1 MAEYPSVAKAQVE
14 AGMPPYL
21 SAQLQRGQVLKKTIV
36 YKAGATA
43 TPASSTIVD
52 LPLPPGVVIDVSSIA
67 LTHDGVGAG
76 TYSLNIQV
84 LDKAGN
90 AKYSGTGMLSL
101 TATET
106 AGEIVRVTSTSAL
119 SPAGS
124 SLSPSGAMI
133 FDPAQYLVDN
143 GINIDGEE
151 ITHERLKEK
160 YNIACIVSNTEPV
173 AANKSLTIVMD
184 LIIP

>member
-36 YKAGATA
+36 YKAGAIA

-67 LTHDGVGAG
+67 LTHDGVGVG
-76 TYSLNIQV
+76 NYSLNIQV

-101 TATET
+101 AATAT
-106 AGEIVRVTSTSAL
+106 AGEIVRVSSTSNL
-119 SPAGS
+119 SPA
-124 SLSPSGAMI
+124 GAMI

-143 GINIDGEE
+143 GIMIDGEG
-151 ITHERLKEK
+151 ITYERLKEK
-160 YNIACIVSNTEPV
+160 YNIACVVSNT
-173 AANKSLTIVMD
+173 AAITANKSLTIVMD

>member
-67 LTHDGVGAG
+67 LTHDGVGEG

-90 AKYSGTGMLSL
+90 AKYSGTGTLSL
-101 TATET
+101 TATAT
-106 AGEIVRVTSTSAL
+106 AGEIVRVTSTSSL
-119 SPAGS
+119 SPA
-124 SLSPSGAMI
+124 GAMI

-143 GINIDGEE
+143 GINIDGEG
-151 ITHERLKEK
+151 ITYERLKEK
-160 YNIACIVSNTEPV
+160 YNIACIVSNTGTV

>member
-36 YKAGATA
+36 YKAGATK

-67 LTHDGVGAG
+67 LTHDGVGEG
-76 TYSLNIQV
+76 IYSLNIQV

-90 AKYSGTGMLSL
+90 AKISETGMLSL
-101 TATET
+101 TTTATV
-106 AGEIVRVTSTSAL
+106 GEIVRVTSTSSL
-119 SPAGS
+119 PPAC
-124 SLSPSGAMI
+124 AMI
-133 FDPAQYLVDN
+133 FDPAQYLVDK
-143 GINIDGEE
+143 GFKIDGEG
-151 ITHERLKEK
+151 ITYERLKEK
-160 YNIACIVSNTEPV
+160 YNIACIVSNTAAIE
-173 AANKSLTIVMD
+173 ANKSLTIVMD

>member
-36 YKAGATA
+36 YKAGATP

-67 LTHDGVGAG
+67 LTHDGVGVG

-90 AKYSGTGMLSL
+90 AKYSGPGMLSL
-101 TATET
+101 AATAT
-106 AGEIVRVTSTSAL
+106 AGEIVRVTSTSLL
-119 SPAGS
+119 SPA
-124 SLSPSGAMI
+124 GAMI

-143 GINIDGEE
+143 GIMIDGEG
-151 ITHERLKEK
+151 ITYERLKEK
-160 YNIACIVSNTEPV
+160 YNIACIVSNTALV

>member
-76 TYSLNIQV
+76 IYSLNIQV

-90 AKYSGTGMLSL
+90 AKCSTTGMLSL
-101 TATET
+101 TTTATE
-106 AGEIVRVTSTSAL
+106 GEIVRVASTSTL
-119 SPAGS
+119 FPA
-124 SLSPSGAMI
+124 GAMI
-133 FDPAQYLVDN
+133 FDPAQCLVDSD
-143 GINIDGEE
+143 IKIDGEG
-151 ITHERLKEK
+151 ITYERLKEK

-173 AANKSLTIVMD
+173 AANKSLTIIMD

>member
-67 LTHDGVGAG
+67 LTHDGVGEG

-90 AKYSGTGMLSL
+90 AKYSGTKMLSL
-101 TATET
+101 MATAT
-106 AGEIVRVTSTSAL
+106 AGEIVRVTSTSTL
-119 SPAGS
+119 SPA
-124 SLSPSGAMI
+124 GAMI

-143 GINIDGEE
+143 GIKIDGEG
-151 ITHERLKEK
+151 ITYERLKEK
-160 YNIACIVSNTEPV
+160 YNIACIVSNTNEV

>member
-101 TATET
+101 TTTTT

-119 SPAGS
+119 SPAG
-124 SLSPSGAMI
+124 AMI
-133 FDPAQYLVDN
+133 FDPAQYLVDKD
-143 GINIDGEE
+143 IKIDGEV
-151 ITHERLKEK
+151 ITYELLKEK
-160 YNIACIVSNTEPV
+160 YQFVLCVKNSATV
-173 AANKSLTIVMD
+173 AASKTLSIIMD
-184 LIIP
+184 LVIP

>member
-90 AKYSGTGMLSL
+90 AKYSETGMLRLQL
-101 TATET
+101 TATAT
-106 AGEIVRVTSTSAL
+106 AGEIVRVTSTSSL
-119 SPAGS
+119 LPA
-124 SLSPSGAMI
+124 GAMI

-143 GINIDGEE
+143 NINIDGER
-151 ITHERLKEK
+151 ITYERLKEK
-160 YNIACIVSNTEPV
+160 YNIACIVSNTAPV